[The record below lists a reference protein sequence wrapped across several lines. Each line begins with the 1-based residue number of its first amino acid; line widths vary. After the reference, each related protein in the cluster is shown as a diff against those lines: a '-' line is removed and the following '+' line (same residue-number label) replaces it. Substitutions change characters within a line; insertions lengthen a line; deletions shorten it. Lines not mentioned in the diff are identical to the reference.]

1 MISYLYLWPYYYN
14 YAFFFPKSSVEP
26 IGKKVKTPVKENA
39 ELAKLA
45 GVSETTLKRAKKVK
59 KENPSAYEE
68 VIKNNSG
75 WSKAYAELP
84 SVKIKKSADFN

>member
-1 MISYLYLWPYYYN
+1 M
-14 YAFFFPKSSVEP
+14 
-26 IGKKVKTPVKENA
+26 
-39 ELAKLA
+39 AKLA